1 MRKCVGLIILIGWLA
16 GGSVSATDQKNQVIV
31 FNSITFNENWSDLF
45 LKMIYRQISDRDS
58 IVFET
63 YELVLP
69 RLKKEAD
76 VELLRR
82 DILKKYPEKP
92 DAVVFI
98 GDPAWM
104 ICAPLFDSEWKDVP
118 VILCF
123 VRERIPASISVLLA
137 QETLTPENTILL
149 EDFNR
154 DYNSTVLWQP
164 FYIRE
169 TIEVMRRIIPN
180 MSKVALIS
188 DNRYVSTLTR
198 SDFERIMRENYPDLK
213 VEQLC
218 TQDLSTDRLLS
229 ILTEYDKNVGVIYYS
244 WFLRSVEETSAY
256 LENNVWKSIF
266 GFTNT
271 PVFTLTDMDLQK
283 GYFAGGHFISVHDFT
298 TTFLRELKA
307 ILAGKKASDIPCQ
320 SGGEAQTYLNYLA
333 LQWYG
338 IDPDL
343 YPDGAVYYN
352 VPPSFYHRYW
362 YVVWAVVLLLL
373 GIVGVKLYFDK
384 KSKKD
389 RFFLNSILNNL
400 PIPVSIKDLD
410 NGRKYV
416 LWNKSLEDMFGVSAD
431 ILIGKNENAA
441 LGGEVM
447 KLFRELDDIVIREGT
462 YSAVHHAQFADG
474 REHFFL
480 MNKVVVSYKNRRRW
494 ITSSTIDLTEV
505 EQKRKQLERL
515 NKKYEFVLRATHLIP
530 WEWDIQTQK
539 IYVNMGYAEREDLQQ
554 YKDRVI
560 DGNICYNMVHPE
572 DRERI
577 KRITEQLLD
586 GKTEAIL
593 SEYRIVL
600 PCADEPIWVET
611 YAIVMEWDE
620 RGLPKI
626 VTGAMHE
633 IEGRKRMEQE
643 LRDAKEKAE
652 ESNRLK
658 SAFLANMSHEIR
670 TPLNAIVGF
679 SEILLQSCNT
689 PENREYTHIIET
701 NNKLLLQL
709 IDDILDLSKIEAG
722 TLDFFERSVEVN
734 TVLSDLLEVVRLRLK
749 SDKVSLLFEESIPGC
764 VIRTDEKRLSQVLI
778 NFLTNAIK
786 FTESG
791 SIRLGYRLDADPQYL
806 YFYVKDTGIG
816 IDQTKQQEIFGRFVK
831 LNSFAQGTGLGL
843 SICETIIC
851 KLGGKIGV
859 ISSPGAGSEF
869 WFTLP
874 YSKVC

>member
-1 MRKCVGLIILIGWLA
+1 MRKCVGLIVLIGWLA
-16 GGSVSATDQKNQVIV
+16 GSSVFATDQKNQVII

-45 LKMIYRQISDRDS
+45 LRMIYRQTSDRDS

-63 YELVLP
+63 CELVLP

-76 VELLRR
+76 VEQLRQ
-82 DILKKYPEKP
+82 DILKKYPKKP

-98 GDPAWM
+98 GDPSWM
-104 ICAPLFDSEWKDVP
+104 ICAPLFDSVWKDVP

-123 VRERIPASISVLLA
+123 ARERIPVSVPVLLA
-137 QETLTPENTILL
+137 QETLTPQNTMLL

-154 DYNSTVLWQP
+154 DYNITVLWQP

-169 TIEVMRRIIPN
+169 TIEVMRDVIPDMN
-180 MSKVALIS
+180 KVALIS
-188 DNRYVSTLTR
+188 DDRYVSTLAR
-198 SDFERIMRENYPDLK
+198 SDFDRIMRESYPDLK

-218 TQDLSTDRLLS
+218 TRDLSTDRLLS

-244 WFLRSVEETSAY
+244 WFLQSVEETSAY

-266 GFTNT
+266 GFTHT

-298 TTFLRELKA
+298 MTFVLELRA
-307 ILAGKKASDIPCQ
+307 ILAGKKASDIPSQ
-320 SGGEAQTYLNYLA
+320 AGGKARTYLNYLA
-333 LQWYG
+333 LQWYR
-338 IDPDL
+338 IDPAL
-343 YPDGAVYYN
+343 YPGEAVYYN
-352 VPPSFYHRYW
+352 VPPSFYRRYW
-362 YVVWAVVLLLL
+362 YVVWGVVLLLL
-373 GIVGVKLYFDK
+373 GMVCVKLYFDK

-400 PIPVSIKDLD
+400 PIPVSVKDLD

-431 ILIGKNENAA
+431 ILIGRNENAA

-447 KLFRELDDIVIREGT
+447 KLFRKLDDIVIREGT
-462 YSAVHHAQFADG
+462 YSAVHRARFADG

-505 EQKRKQLERL
+505 EQKRKQLEGL
-515 NKKYEFVLRATHLIP
+515 NKKYEFVLRATHLVP
-530 WEWDIQTQK
+530 WEWDLQTQK
-539 IYVNMGYAEREDLQQ
+539 IYVNMGYAERKELQM

-560 DGNICYNMVHPE
+560 GGNECYDMVHPE

-577 KRITEQLLD
+577 KGITEQLLD
-586 GKTEAIL
+586 GKTETIL

-600 PCADEPIWVET
+600 PGRHEPIWVEA
-611 YAIVMEWDE
+611 YAIVTEWDE
-620 RGLPKI
+620 KGLPKI
-626 VTGAMHE
+626 ITGSMHE
-633 IEGRKRMEQE
+633 IGGRKRMEQE
-643 LRDAKEKAE
+643 LWDAKEKAE

-722 TLDFFERSVEVN
+722 TLEFFERNVEVN
-734 TVLSDLLEVVRLRLK
+734 AVLSDLMEVSRLRLK
-749 SDKVSLLFEESIPGC
+749 SDKISLLFEESIPGC

-786 FTESG
+786 FTEAG
-791 SIRLGYRLDADPQYL
+791 SVRLGYRLDTDPQYL

-816 IDQTKQQEIFGRFVK
+816 IDRAKQQEIFGRFVK
-831 LNSFAQGTGLGL
+831 LDSFAQGTGLGL
-843 SICETIIC
+843 SICETIVH
-851 KLGGKIGV
+851 KMGGKIGV
-859 ISSPGAGSEF
+859 ISAPGAGSEF
-869 WFTLP
+869 WFTIP
-874 YSKVC
+874 YTKV

>member
-123 VRERIPASISVLLA
+123 VRERMPASISVLLA

-283 GYFAGGHFISVHDFT
+283 GYFAGGI
-298 TTFLRELKA
+298 
-307 ILAGKKASDIPCQ
+307 
-320 SGGEAQTYLNYLA
+320 
-333 LQWYG
+333 
-338 IDPDL
+338 
-343 YPDGAVYYN
+343 
-352 VPPSFYHRYW
+352 
-362 YVVWAVVLLLL
+362 
-373 GIVGVKLYFDK
+373 
-384 KSKKD
+384 
-389 RFFLNSILNNL
+389 
-400 PIPVSIKDLD
+400 
-410 NGRKYV
+410 
-416 LWNKSLEDMFGVSAD
+416 
-431 ILIGKNENAA
+431 
-441 LGGEVM
+441 
-447 KLFRELDDIVIREGT
+447 LFRYMI
-462 YSAVHHAQFADG
+462 
-474 REHFFL
+474 
-480 MNKVVVSYKNRRRW
+480 
-494 ITSSTIDLTEV
+494 
-505 EQKRKQLERL
+505 
-515 NKKYEFVLRATHLIP
+515 
-530 WEWDIQTQK
+530 
-539 IYVNMGYAEREDLQQ
+539 
-554 YKDRVI
+554 
-560 DGNICYNMVHPE
+560 
-572 DRERI
+572 
-577 KRITEQLLD
+577 
-586 GKTEAIL
+586 
-593 SEYRIVL
+593 
-600 PCADEPIWVET
+600 
-611 YAIVMEWDE
+611 
-620 RGLPKI
+620 
-626 VTGAMHE
+626 
-633 IEGRKRMEQE
+633 
-643 LRDAKEKAE
+643 
-652 ESNRLK
+652 
-658 SAFLANMSHEIR
+658 
-670 TPLNAIVGF
+670 
-679 SEILLQSCNT
+679 
-689 PENREYTHIIET
+689 
-701 NNKLLLQL
+701 
-709 IDDILDLSKIEAG
+709 
-722 TLDFFERSVEVN
+722 
-734 TVLSDLLEVVRLRLK
+734 
-749 SDKVSLLFEESIPGC
+749 
-764 VIRTDEKRLSQVLI
+764 SQRP
-778 NFLTNAIK
+778 F
-786 FTESG
+786 SG
-791 SIRLGYRLDADPQYL
+791 SL
-806 YFYVKDTGIG
+806 K
-816 IDQTKQQEIFGRFVK
+816 RF
-831 LNSFAQGTGLGL
+831 
-843 SICETIIC
+843 
-851 KLGGKIGV
+851 
-859 ISSPGAGSEF
+859 
-869 WFTLP
+869 
-874 YSKVC
+874 

>member
-1 MRKCVGLIILIGWLA
+1 MRKCVGLIVLIGWLA
-16 GGSVSATDQKNQVIV
+16 GSSVFAADQKNQIIV

-45 LKMIYRQISDRDS
+45 LRMIYRQTSDCDS

-63 YELVLP
+63 CELVLP

-76 VELLRR
+76 VEQLHR
-82 DILKKYPEKP
+82 DILKKYPKKP
-92 DAVVFI
+92 RAAVFI
-98 GDPAWM
+98 GDPSWM
-104 ICAPLFDSEWKDVP
+104 ICAPLFDSVWKDVP

-123 VRERIPASISVLLA
+123 ARERVPVSVSVLLA
-137 QETLTPENTILL
+137 QETLTSRNTMLL

-154 DYNSTVLWQP
+154 NYNITVLWQP

-169 TIEVMRRIIPN
+169 TIEVMRDVIPN
-180 MSKVALIS
+180 MNKVALIS
-188 DNRYVSTLTR
+188 DDRYISTLAR

-218 TQDLSTDRLLS
+218 VQDLSTDRLLS

-244 WFLRSVEETSAY
+244 WFLRSVEKTSAY

-266 GFTNT
+266 GFTHT

-298 TTFLRELKA
+298 RTFLRELKA
-307 ILAGKKASDIPCQ
+307 ILAGKKASDIPYQ
-320 SGGEAQTYLNYLA
+320 AGGEAQTYLNYLA

-338 IDPDL
+338 IDPAL
-343 YPDGAVYYN
+343 YPDEAVYYN

-362 YVVWAVVLLLL
+362 YIVWGGVLLLL
-373 GIVGVKLYFDK
+373 GIVGVRLYFDR

-400 PIPVSIKDLD
+400 PIPVSVKDLD

-416 LWNKSLEDMFGVSAD
+416 LWNKSLEELFGVSAD
-431 ILIGKNENAA
+431 ILIGRNEDAA

-462 YSAVHHAQFADG
+462 YSAVHHARFADG

-505 EQKRKQLERL
+505 EQKRKQLEGL
-515 NKKYEFVLRATHLIP
+515 NKKYEFVLRATHLVP
-530 WEWDIQTQK
+530 WEWNLQTQK
-539 IYVNMGYAEREDLQQ
+539 VYVNMGYPERKELQM
-554 YKDRVI
+554 YKNRVI
-560 DGNICYNMVHPE
+560 DENECYDMVHPE

-577 KRITEQLLD
+577 KGITEQLLA
-586 GKTEAIL
+586 GKAETIL

-600 PCADEPIWVET
+600 PYEPEPIWVET
-611 YAIVMEWDE
+611 YAIVTEWDE
-620 RGLPKI
+620 KGLPKI

-643 LRDAKEKAE
+643 LWDAKEKAE

-679 SEILLQSCNT
+679 SGILLQSCNT
-689 PENREYTHIIET
+689 PENREYIHIIET

-722 TLDFFERSVEVN
+722 TLEFFERDVEVN
-734 TVLSDLLEVVRLRLK
+734 AVLSDLLEVGRLRLK
-749 SDKVSLLFEESIPGC
+749 SDKISLVFEESIPGC
-764 VIRTDEKRLSQVLI
+764 VIRADEKRLSQILI

-786 FTESG
+786 FTEAG
-791 SIRLGYRLDADPQYL
+791 SIRLGYRLDTDPQYL

-816 IDQTKQQEIFGRFVK
+816 IDVAKQQEIFGRFVK
-831 LNSFAQGTGLGL
+831 LDSFAQGTGLGL
-843 SICETIIC
+843 SICETIVH
-851 KLGGKIGV
+851 KMGGKIGV

-874 YSKVC
+874 YTKV